1 MTPRLLFTTLSFAAL
16 CSIALPAHA
25 GEPASPSTNAVVG
38 EPDARILEYMH
49 DAGIAGVGAAI
60 ILDRKVVWT
69 KGYGFADI
77 AHAVP
82 FTPDTVMNIGSISKT
97 VTGVAMM
104 QTVERGELSLDADIN
119 AYLPFK
125 LVNPHRPDA
134 TITLR
139 QLATHTSG
147 ITDRWSV
154 YAQTYHYDDDAIEPL
169 EDFLR
174 SYFVPGGTHYSA
186 DNFLDAEPGTQQD
199 YSNIGAALAGYIVE
213 RATRQPLNRYTREH
227 VFQPLRMDAS
237 GWLLSEI
244 DRSRHARLYVAQD
257 GMTIPI
263 AFYEGTTYPDGGV
276 RTSVTDLSKFFIEL
290 LEGGEYKGARILER
304 RSVDEMLRFQFTPSS
319 KPGNIDLAEENAGLF
334 WSTKF
339 NVTRV
344 GHGGSDP
351 GIKTEMLANLSK
363 DVGVIVFTNTS
374 LAGPEMKSFAGIFLA
389 LWKHAEALKSQD
401 GMAAAAR

>member
-1 MTPRLLFTTLSFAAL
+1 MTPRLLFVTLSFTAL
-16 CSIALPAHA
+16 CSLALPAHA
-25 GEPASPSTNAVVG
+25 GEPASPSATAVVG
-38 EPDARILEYMH
+38 EPDARILEHMH
-49 DAGIAGVGAAI
+49 DGGIAGVGAAI
-60 ILDRKVVWT
+60 IVDRKVVWT

-97 VTGVAMM
+97 ITGVAMM
-104 QTVERGELSLDADIN
+104 QAVERGELSLDADIN

-169 EDFLR
+169 GEFLR
-174 SYFVPGGTHYSA
+174 SYFVPGGAHYSA

-244 DRSRHARLYVAQD
+244 DRSR
-257 GMTIPI
+257 
-263 AFYEGTTYPDGGV
+263 
-276 RTSVTDLSKFFIEL
+276 
-290 LEGGEYKGARILER
+290 
-304 RSVDEMLRFQFTPSS
+304 
-319 KPGNIDLAEENAGLF
+319 
-334 WSTKF
+334 
-339 NVTRV
+339 
-344 GHGGSDP
+344 
-351 GIKTEMLANLSK
+351 
-363 DVGVIVFTNTS
+363 
-374 LAGPEMKSFAGIFLA
+374 
-389 LWKHAEALKSQD
+389 
-401 GMAAAAR
+401 